1 MQLAGSQTLENIK
14 TAFLGESQATI
25 KYYIYGD
32 IAKKD
37 GYQEISGIFDNIA
50 HNEYAHAQL
59 LLSLISEGIPS
70 DTVKALENAAGG
82 EHYEWAEAYA
92 LFARTARDEGFDN
105 IANIFDMIAAI
116 EKDHE
121 ARFRFWID
129 QINNGRVFTND
140 GETVW
145 ICRNCG
151 HIYAGTSA
159 PQVCPVCKKPQAYF
173 ERKDGYKH

>member
-1 MQLAGSQTLENIK
+1 MQLAGSQTLQNIK

-25 KYYIYGD
+25 KYYIYGN
-32 IAKKD
+32 IAEKD
-37 GYQEISGIFDNIA
+37 GYQQIKGAFENIA
-50 HNEYAHAQL
+50 HNEYAHAQT
-59 LLSLISEGIPS
+59 LLSLISEGIPAN
-70 DTVKALENAAGG
+70 TAKALENAAGG

-92 LFARTARDEGFDN
+92 GFSKTARDEGFDN

-121 ARFRFWID
+121 ARFRFLLE
-129 QINNGRVFTND
+129 QLNTGKVFSSD

-151 HIYAGTSA
+151 HISL
-159 PQVCPVCKKPQAYF
+159 Q
-173 ERKDGYKH
+173 